1 MEWVQ
6 SINRAI
12 EYMETHLTEN
22 IHCEDISNYV
32 HISSFHFQIG
42 RASCRERV

>member
-32 HISSFHFQIG
+32 HIS
-42 RASCRERV
+42 